1 MAAEVKAIVCKFVG
15 DFEVADNIRRN
26 GNALCKLSETNDNRV
41 FSKLIVIQA
50 GSIVEAALDQIIYRA
65 QNYNR
70 EGVPNISEED
80 RIAIAVTTVE
90 KFNNIIQT
98 MKKYKILAELGEG
111 IYDELHKLRKYRNKV
126 HIQDDVD
133 IEGVSRNEWTAFSDD
148 VVTWSLSLCLKVL
161 NHLNEKYARP
171 AHLEVVSR
179 VFRTFG
185 WLSGAR
191 PWLTR

>member
-1 MAAEVKAIVCKFVG
+1 MADQSIVCKFVG

-26 GNALCKLSETNDNRV
+26 GDAVCKLKTANENRV

-50 GSIVEAALDQIIYRA
+50 GSIVEAALGQIIYRA

-80 RIAIAVTTVE
+80 RLAIAATTVE

-98 MKKYKILAELGEG
+98 MKKYKILDGLGDG
-111 IYDELHKLRKYRNKV
+111 IYEELHKLRKYRNKV

-133 IEGVSRNEWTAFSDD
+133 IQGVSRNEWTAFSDEI
-148 VVTWSLSLCLKVL
+148 VNWSLGLCAKIL

-171 AHLEVVSR
+171 ANLDQYARTVSIP
-179 VFRTFG
+179 
-185 WLSGAR
+185 AA
-191 PWLTR
+191 

>member
-1 MAAEVKAIVCKFVG
+1 MTAKVESIVCKFVG

-26 GNALCKLSETNDNRV
+26 GDALCKLSATNDNRV

-50 GSIVEAALDQIIYRA
+50 GSIVEAALGQIIYRA

-80 RIAIAVTTVE
+80 RIAIAATTVE

-98 MKKYKILAELGEG
+98 MKKYNILDGLGEG

-133 IEGVSRNEWTAFSDD
+133 IQGVSRNEWTAFSDD
-148 VVTWSLSLCLKVL
+148 VVTWSLGLCLKVL
-161 NHLNEKYARP
+161 NHLNEKYVRP
-171 AHLEVVSR
+171 AHLDQYARTVSIP
-179 VFRTFG
+179 T
-185 WLSGAR
+185 S
-191 PWLTR
+191 